1 MIGFAGIFTWLG
13 RTLTRKFVLL
23 LAVFFVLQ
31 AIQLSVGIFSL
42 RHLGE
47 EAVLINDAGKQRMR
61 LLAMRH
67 LVYEASVAGRWQPG
81 QREQLA
87 GLIAD
92 QEATHATLHRH
103 TQKILHGDLAETLA
117 LVAMRWEEEIK
128 PLLTAF
134 DPSRRAAHDLHTR
147 FERALPDMAALEDRV
162 AQEFQQNAS
171 NDAHDLALLQVVMF
185 GLSLLLGGAGIVLFR
200 RGMVR
205 RCAILQA

>member
-81 QREQLA
+81 QRE
-87 GLIAD
+87 
-92 QEATHATLHRH
+92 
-103 TQKILHGDLAETLA
+103 
-117 LVAMRWEEEIK
+117 
-128 PLLTAF
+128 
-134 DPSRRAAHDLHTR
+134 
-147 FERALPDMAALEDRV
+147 
-162 AQEFQQNAS
+162 
-171 NDAHDLALLQVVMF
+171 
-185 GLSLLLGGAGIVLFR
+185 
-200 RGMVR
+200 
-205 RCAILQA
+205 